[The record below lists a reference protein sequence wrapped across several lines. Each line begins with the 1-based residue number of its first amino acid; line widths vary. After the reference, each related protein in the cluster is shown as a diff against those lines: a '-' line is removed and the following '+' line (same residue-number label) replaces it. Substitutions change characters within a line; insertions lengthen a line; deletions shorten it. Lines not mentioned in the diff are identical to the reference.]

1 MDRQRAGPV
10 RAGLV
15 ADRET
20 VSMRK
25 ERSKLLEILQKLER
39 LVASSVAD
47 QSVET
52 MDTEDD
58 ERVEI
63 SVE

>member
-1 MDRQRAGPV
+1 
-10 RAGLV
+10 
-15 ADRET
+15 
-20 VSMRK
+20 MRK